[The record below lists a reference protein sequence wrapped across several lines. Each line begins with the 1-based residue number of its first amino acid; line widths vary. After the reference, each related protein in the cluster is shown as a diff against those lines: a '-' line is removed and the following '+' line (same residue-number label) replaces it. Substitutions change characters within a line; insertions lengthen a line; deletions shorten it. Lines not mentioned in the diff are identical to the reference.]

1 MAHASREQY
10 RRLAATLHQSQM
22 ASGLKV
28 IMIASALSG
37 EGKTLT
43 ASNLALTF
51 SESYQRTVL
60 LIDGDLR
67 KPSLDTVFGVDGSS
81 GLSDGLMSCDEQPLT
96 LHQVSQRL
104 TILPAGQAISDPMA
118 GLTSDRMRR
127 VIEEA
132 RDAFDWV
139 IIDTPPVGAL
149 TDASLLSSMVD
160 GAVLVVKA
168 EATPHTLVERA
179 VEAIGKSRV
188 VGVVL
193 NRART
198 PMHGTGYEYAS
209 YYAAP
214 KPQAALPEPK

>member
-1 MAHASREQY
+1 MNA
-10 RRLAATLHQSQM
+10 
-22 ASGLKV
+22 
-28 IMIASALSG
+28 
-37 EGKTLT
+37 
-43 ASNLALTF
+43 
-51 SESYQRTVL
+51 
-60 LIDGDLR
+60 
-67 KPSLDTVFGVDGSS
+67 
-81 GLSDGLMSCDEQPLT
+81 DEHPLT

-104 TILPAGQAISDPMA
+104 TILPAGQPISDPMA

-139 IIDTPPVGAL
+139 IIDTPPVGVL

-179 VEAIGKSRV
+179 VEALGKSRI

-198 PMHGTGYEYAS
+198 PMHGTGYEYDS

-214 KPQAALPEPK
+214 KTQPAVPALPEPK